1 MAGIPVEHMN
11 ALERL
16 GESVLS
22 GGVGETADLV
32 RQAHEM
38 GIDPVKTLN
47 SLLNGIKDVDRRYAQ
62 GQMDINDIMWS
73 SINVKEALDII
84 DGAIRRR
91 DINLGFLGRV
101 VFGTVHG
108 DIHDIG
114 KTIASMLL
122 RAQGFEVVDLG
133 VDVTALP
140 GQVPPSE
147 QGRSGKNQAAR
158 GSHGLSQ
165 NVF

>member
-1 MAGIPVEHMN
+1 MRQKTGPTGSAH
-11 ALERL
+11 A
-16 GESVLS
+16 ESVLF

-62 GQMDINDIMWS
+62 GRMDINDIMWS

-84 DGAIRRR
+84 DSAIRRR

-108 DIHDIG
+108 DI
-114 KTIASMLL
+114 
-122 RAQGFEVVDLG
+122 
-133 VDVTALP
+133 
-140 GQVPPSE
+140 QVPE
-147 QGRSGKNQAAR
+147 GQGTVRAGSSGSIWK
-158 GSHGLSQ
+158 
-165 NVF
+165 